1 MLSTW
6 KQEGAIRW
14 TYLEEAAAEREGE
27 KGNRKE
33 ATGMGLVELYRLMAC
48 NDIYSCSICTC
59 HITIWHLKP
68 HTNGMLA
75 AYEPLCLSPCAARLP
90 TSFQDTFSIVT
101 WLRETEAID
110 KVKKLI
116 LFFQLCHGLWSDDPS
131 ENPSE
136 LGLTRHR
143 SEKRGLICQ
152 EKNTISNILYFNHD
166 KTSNQQAYFFSK

>member
-1 MLSTW
+1 MTCLTDLWLMIKKMVGDNRWGDREWSNSSQKERMNAECGTW

-59 HITIWHLKP
+59 HITIWYLKP
-68 HTNGMLA
+68 HTDGTLA
-75 AYEPLCLSPCAARLP
+75 AYEPLCMSPCAARLP

-101 WLRETEAID
+101 SLRETEAID

-116 LFFQLCHGLWSDDPS
+116 LFF
-131 ENPSE
+131 
-136 LGLTRHR
+136 
-143 SEKRGLICQ
+143 
-152 EKNTISNILYFNHD
+152 
-166 KTSNQQAYFFSK
+166 